1 VLYVAKGWTH
11 LGMLYYGRRSS
22 SRSRFLTHMIA
33 GFVGAI
39 VGGLLVASILTGVLV
54 DKNGVPF
61 WRSQSEGEQVA
72 SGDRSELENIII
84 GVADTASPS
93 VVMITTTEQRV
104 IPFVFETLVQ
114 EVRGLGS
121 GVIFSEEGHIL
132 TNRHVVAD
140 ATEIAVVLPD
150 GREFS
155 GEDVQIVGL
164 DYLTDLAV
172 LRIRGEGFPVAKLG
186 DSDAIVPGE
195 LAVAIGN
202 PYGLDHTITYGIVS
216 ALDRPVT
223 LDSQRGLV
231 LNGLIQ
237 TSAPINVGN
246 SGGPLLNRQGG
257 VIGINTAIIQEAQSI
272 GFAIPINTAKQI
284 VDTLIKYGRV
294 SHPWIGIDAVEITDE
309 VIKELDI
316 PITGGIGVA
325 NVVQGSPADRAGLI
339 PGDVITQINGKS
351 IASLKQLI
359 ELKDKL
365 KVGERLLL
373 TVVRVREEIMV
384 PLTVGEFPV
393 R

>member
-1 VLYVAKGWTH
+1 
-11 LGMLYYGRRSS
+11 MLYYGRRSS

-54 DKNGVPF
+54 DKHGVPF

-104 IPFVFETLVQ
+104 VPFVFETLVQ

-155 GEDVQIVGL
+155 GEDVQVVGL

-172 LRIRGEGFPVAKLG
+172 LKIRGEGFPAAKLG
-186 DSDAIVPGE
+186 DSGAIVPGE
-195 LAVAIGN
+195 LAIAIGN
-202 PYGLDHTITYGIVS
+202 PYGLDHTITYGIIS

-284 VDTLIKYGRV
+284 ADTLIKYGRV

-316 PITGGIGVA
+316 PITGGIGIA

-351 IASLKQLI
+351 ITSLKQLI

>member
-1 VLYVAKGWTH
+1 
-11 LGMLYYGRRSS
+11 MLYYGRRSS

-54 DKNGVPF
+54 DENGVHF
-61 WRSQSEGEQVA
+61 WKSQSEGEQVV
-72 SGDRSELENIII
+72 SDDRSELENIII

-104 IPFVFETLVQ
+104 VPFVFETLVQ

-172 LRIRGEGFPVAKLG
+172 LKIGGEGFPVAKLG

-202 PYGLDHTITYGIVS
+202 PYGLDHTITYGIIS

-246 SGGPLLNRQGG
+246 SGGPLLNRQGA

-284 VDTLIKYGRV
+284 ADTLIKYGRV

-309 VIKELDI
+309 AIKELDI

-351 IASLKQLI
+351 ITSLKQLI

-365 KVGERLLL
+365 KVGEILLL